1 MKLLKWCFTLVLALA
16 TIEWGLPLAT
26 PYLMPLF
33 KLPIEQQEIVDSEQ
47 TAPVTSIPTSRLQTI
62 LMYLPFLGI
71 QIEDV
76 SMIESPKLP
85 CIDSVYFTYNT
96 NSYSVYQVD
105 PDHEDVKNY
114 ISELETTNMLELP
127 DSTYVGIA
135 TSDYVLLVEE
145 INDLAL
151 FIESVKEVNGILE
164 GMGMEKVVLKFE

>member
-1 MKLLKWCFTLVLALA
+1 MMKLLKWSFTLVLALA

-26 PYLMPLF
+26 PYLKPLF
-33 KLPIEQQEIVDSEQ
+33 KLPIEQQEIVDIEQ

-96 NSYSVYQVD
+96 NS
-105 PDHEDVKNY
+105 
-114 ISELETTNMLELP
+114 
-127 DSTYVGIA
+127 
-135 TSDYVLLVEE
+135 
-145 INDLAL
+145 
-151 FIESVKEVNGILE
+151 
-164 GMGMEKVVLKFE
+164 